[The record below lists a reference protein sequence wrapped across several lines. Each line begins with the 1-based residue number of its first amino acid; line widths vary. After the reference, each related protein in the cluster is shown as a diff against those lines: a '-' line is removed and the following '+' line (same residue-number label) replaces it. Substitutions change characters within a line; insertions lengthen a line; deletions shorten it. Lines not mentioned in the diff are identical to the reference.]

1 MMIRASEP
9 PMKYRRS
16 AVDFVHSVVI
26 KPSPFRRAESKFTS
40 RAMPM

>member
-16 AVDFVHSVVI
+16 AG
-26 KPSPFRRAESKFTS
+26 FRLTS
-40 RAMPM
+40 RGFVDWFAVAPVIGA